1 MVEGEAGEMPTV
13 AVVLEHKDPGLALP
27 LFESSEADEAFAEW
41 RSWSQVLGVPQLV
54 ADDEG
59 GWREPFARMGGV
71 LINRVKPRPRHDYY
85 YLSDERSKAPPL
97 VRHRARDRVVP
108 PAPEAEAQ
116 PVEPT

>member
-1 MVEGEAGEMPTV
+1 MSRSAAAIAGI
-13 AVVLEHKDPGLALP
+13 VL
-27 LFESSEADEAFAEW
+27 
-41 RSWSQVLGVPQLV
+41 
-54 ADDEG
+54 
-59 GWREPFARMGGV
+59 
-71 LINRVKPRPRHDYY
+71 NRVKPRPRHDYY